1 MQSLDSFIAVMGIE
15 KRLFIFS
22 NSFLFFHIH
31 KDLVHSR
38 PVKKTDHATALIISL
53 GPSNVEVLAK
63 GEENGKGIIPA
74 FAEAKHD
81 ALVSKEIPTTLDSD
95 DENN

>member
-1 MQSLDSFIAVMGIE
+1 
-15 KRLFIFS
+15 
-22 NSFLFFHIH
+22 
-31 KDLVHSR
+31 LVHSR
-38 PVKKTDHATALIISL
+38 PVKITAHATPAIIAL

-63 GEENGKGIIPA
+63 GEENGKGIITA
-74 FAEAKHD
+74 FVEAKHD